1 MTPAVKQQAVA
12 HLRTALGMSERRA
25 YVVVGADR
33 TSMRYRSCRGD
44 EGDRRSRLHQ
54 LTQQRRRFGNRRLH
68 ILLRGDGITINRK
81 KPPRLYREDGLT
93 VRRRRGPKR
102 VVRARASSPVLALLN
117 QRWSRD
123 FSHDQMATARRFR
136 IVNIV
141 EDVTRECLRAVLD
154 TSISGKR
161 VVRELSDLLAE
172 LGASTM
178 IVSYNET
185 RLTSNAVLA

>member
-12 HLRTALGMSERRA
+12 HLRTALGMRERRA
-25 YVVVGADR
+25 YAIVEADR
-33 TSMRYRSCRGD
+33 TSMRHRSGRGD
-44 EGDRRSRLHQ
+44 EGDRRSRLHK
-54 LTQQRRRFGNRRLH
+54 LTQQRRRFGYRRLH
-68 ILLRGDGITINRK
+68 IQLRRDGITINPK
-81 KPPRLYREDGLT
+81 KPQRLYREDGLT

-102 VVRARASSPVLALLN
+102 AVRARASPPVLALLN

-123 FSHDQMATARRFR
+123 FAHDQMATAPRFR